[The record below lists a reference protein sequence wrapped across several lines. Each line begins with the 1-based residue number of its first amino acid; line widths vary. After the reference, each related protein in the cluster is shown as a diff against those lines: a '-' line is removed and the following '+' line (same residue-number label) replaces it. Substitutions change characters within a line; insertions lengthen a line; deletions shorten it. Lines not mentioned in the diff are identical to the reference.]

1 MDSEGRVWFAEFR
14 AGKVGLLDRATGAI
28 KEWALDEPYADPYD
42 VDVDRHGNIWT
53 AGMLTDYVFRLN
65 PNTGAIT
72 KYLAPT
78 VNMNVRRINVDRA
91 ERPAVWIGENHHGRI
106 LKVEPLE

>member
-1 MDSEGRVWFAEFR
+1 MSDAR
-14 AGKVGLLDRATGAI
+14 AKLYI
-28 KEWALDEPYADPYD
+28 
-42 VDVDRHGNIWT
+42 
-53 AGMLTDYVFRLN
+53 
-65 PNTGAIT
+65 NTGVVT

-91 ERPAVWIGENHHGRI
+91 ESPAVWIGENHHGRI

>member
-1 MDSEGRVWFAEFR
+1 MTKDGQVWFAQFR
-14 AGKVGLLDRATGAI
+14 AGKIGTLDRATGAI
-28 KEWALDEPYADPYD
+28 KEWTIDVPYADPYD
-42 VDVDRHGNIWT
+42 VDVDRHGNVWT

-65 PNTGAIT
+65 PTTGAIT

-78 VNMNVRRINVDRA
+78 INMNVRRIQVDQA
-91 ERPAVWIGENHHGRI
+91 ENPAVWIGENHHGRI